1 MGPLRAFIAVLACC
15 GVKLVVLAAVLAPSG
30 FLTRN
35 VWLGVLGLALA
46 AGLVAVSVRR
56 RRRCDGACHV
66 PAHAHDAPPARVQR

>member
-1 MGPLRAFIAVLACC
+1 MGSLRAFIAVLACC
-15 GVKLVVLAAVLAPSG
+15 GVTLVLAAVLAPSG

-56 RRRCDGACHV
+56 RRRCAGACHGA
-66 PAHAHDAPPARVQR
+66 AHAHDAPRERVPR